1 MTFDGVFDVNY
12 VSSSGPVTGSLLIVS
27 TCTVSLLLT
36 RLNILQCRNII
47 RQIIIR
53 SNVTFQQGT
62 GKLGFLKLFFFN
74 GAHLSFV
81 TTYVWYNSP
90 QLSWIKIK
98 QCQIL
103 SLYILLKMQKSF
115 FSDNRGEAESLLG
128 NLRVCKLTRLLSVLI
143 LKRVMQEKFCHY

>member
-12 VSSSGPVTGSLLIVS
+12 VSSSIPVTGSLLIVP

-62 GKLGFLKLFFFN
+62 GKLGFLKLFFFLME
-74 GAHLSFV
+74 HICPLSQHMYD
-81 TTYVWYNSP
+81 T
-90 QLSWIKIK
+90 
-98 QCQIL
+98 IL
-103 SLYILLKMQKSF
+103 HNYH
-115 FSDNRGEAESLLG
+115 E
-128 NLRVCKLTRLLSVLI
+128 
-143 LKRVMQEKFCHY
+143 